1 MSDVPDLPIQ
11 PTDPTV
17 EDATRDATRDA
28 TVDAAPV
35 TTHPRWVLP
44 LVGALIIS
52 LVIAA
57 NLGNA
62 LWPRLIAPATGHPL
76 LLLALNSSNRYLL
89 LTTPDTAFASFLA
102 VSMFR
107 LLLPDPLFYLLGYL
121 YRGKA
126 LHWARRV
133 FPGMDPLFDQ
143 FTADAGAFRR
153 VLDVLVL
160 VAPNNPIC
168 LLAGVAGM
176 PIRRFVALNL
186 TGTLGRLLLM
196 RGLGTVFS
204 EQIDNFVD
212 VVARYQKWFT
222 VVSIVLVMA
231 YLAYQTIGRKGLIG
245 GVEELGDELG
255 D

>member
-1 MSDVPDLPIQ
+1 LPAI
-11 PTDPTV
+11 
-17 EDATRDATRDA
+17 
-28 TVDAAPV
+28 
-35 TTHPRWVLP
+35 
-44 LVGALIIS
+44 VGA
-52 LVIAA
+52 
-57 NLGNA
+57 
-62 LWPRLIAPATGHPL
+62 
-76 LLLALNSSNRYLL
+76 
-89 LTTPDTAFASFLA
+89 
-102 VSMFR
+102 
-107 LLLPDPLFYLLGYL
+107 
-121 YRGKA
+121 
-126 LHWARRV
+126 
-133 FPGMDPLFDQ
+133 DPLFDQ

-204 EQIDNFVD
+204 EQIDDFVD